1 MSPSISQRAARI
13 PPSGIRKFFDI
24 AATMDD
30 VISLSIGEPD
40 FDTPAHIC
48 EAGIAS
54 LQAGKTHYT
63 SNSGMLELRQAIAD
77 DLRRLYGVTYDPKD
91 EIIITVGA
99 SEALYLSMMAL
110 LDAGEEVIVPEPC
123 FVAYA
128 PEVELA
134 GGVARRI
141 STSVQEGFQVRT
153 EDIRAALSPRTK
165 AILIGN
171 PNNPTGTVISRP
183 RMLEIAGL
191 AQERDLIVISDE
203 IYARLVYGVEHVC
216 CAALPG
222 MRERTILLNGFSKA
236 YAMTGWRIGYV
247 AGPRELIAPMLRVH
261 QYTIMCAGTTPQIA
275 ALRALQAGDPDVEYM
290 HEIYARRRQRIV
302 SGLNAMGLTCFE
314 PGGAFYAFP
323 SIQST
328 GLTSAEFCERL
339 LREEKVAVV
348 PGSAFGACGEGYIR
362 CSYAAS
368 FENIEE
374 ALRRMGRFV
383 QKVRG

>member
-77 DLRRLYGVTYDPKD
+77 DLRRLYGVAYDPKD